1 MHLDE
6 KALEKF
12 QNEEMNARKMT
23 AFLEHIDNCD
33 FCLEKMLEKED
44 AAPTISAPLYLK
56 GEILSRAASPEIQAQ
71 KTLRTTSHKMQ
82 LFYLGVRTAVGV
94 AAALVLLFTVSSQID
109 FTSVSLRIPL
119 QTEASPPTQPVQKK
133 DYLYNFSRGISD
145 GLSYGSQ
152 KITDYLNDV
161 SNKLLHG
168 GK

>member
-1 MHLDE
+1 
-6 KALEKF
+6 
-12 QNEEMNARKMT
+12 
-23 AFLEHIDNCD
+23 
-33 FCLEKMLEKED
+33 
-44 AAPTISAPLYLK
+44 
-56 GEILSRAASPEIQAQ
+56 
-71 KTLRTTSHKMQ
+71 MQ

-133 DYLYNFSRGISD
+133 DYLYDFSRGISD

>member
-56 GEILSRAASPEIQAQ
+56 GEILSRRR
-71 KTLRTTSHKMQ
+71 LRKYRPKRHFE
-82 LFYLGVRTAVGV
+82 L
-94 AAALVLLFTVSSQID
+94 
-109 FTSVSLRIPL
+109 
-119 QTEASPPTQPVQKK
+119 PPIKCS
-133 DYLYNFSRGISD
+133 FFIWES
-145 GLSYGSQ
+145 GLP
-152 KITDYLNDV
+152 
-161 SNKLLHG
+161 
-168 GK
+168 